1 MKGIIELLLCVR
13 GGEADAGSV
22 LFDKLTSV
30 NLQIHRERTG
40 DSDQVTVTR
49 WLTPENF
56 SPVALTSSGSRCS
69 PARTCNCHLSKRS
82 PDEEARVS
90 GADRGAQ
97 GRGPVGSQR
106 TACTLVLADL
116 ARRGRLRAAGAVRP
130 ARAIVTCGQREE
142 AGARVRAGCKREVRS
157 QRTACTLVLA
167 DLARRGRLRAA
178 GAVRPARAIV
188 TCGQREEAGARVR
201 AGCKREVRSQ
211 RTACTLVLADLA
223 RRCRTRASNERS
235 EESVAIFWRRHLLN
249 AVSGTLVASETN
261 LWRNRG
267 PYCTTGLVEF
277 GLGRRRHLPLN
288 LPDVRTRP
296 SGG

>member
-1 MKGIIELLLCVR
+1 MAVKGIIELLLCVR

-167 DLARRGRLRAA
+167 DLARR
-178 GAVRPARAIV
+178 
-188 TCGQREEAGARVR
+188 
-201 AGCKREVRSQ
+201 
-211 RTACTLVLADLA
+211 
-223 RRCRTRASNERS
+223 CRTRASNERS